1 MQGALLPQG
10 RTWIHASGDFANW
23 PDFAPGFAEPVKITY
38 SVNSSCYC
46 LTFPSNQDNTFKS
59 CVLCVFRMRPFN
71 RLNHYPKIIT
81 TVSGR
86 AIVEWLNHRSYFKKK
101 TRLRKFILQKSL
113 RRENILF
120 KNVFASK
127 QTLAKHVL
135 NWLKLEAGGG

>member
-1 MQGALLPQG
+1 MEAFTGSTPEDGVQGALLPQG

-23 PDFAPGFAEPVKITY
+23 LDFAPGFAEPVKITY

-86 AIVEWLNHRSYFKKK
+86 AIVEWLNHRSYLKKNAVAK
-101 TRLRKFILQKSL
+101 IYPTEESQK
-113 RRENILF
+113 REYLI
-120 KNVFASK
+120 
-127 QTLAKHVL
+127 
-135 NWLKLEAGGG
+135 